1 MAKNNSSGG
10 RKNFKAGS
18 EGANSC
24 HVASATIESM
34 VQPSLTRRGLVALAV
49 ILALK
54 GRAKFKPPLRGEEK
68 ATQIPRG
75 GDFLGKII
83 LNGRLK

>member
-1 MAKNNSSGG
+1 
-10 RKNFKAGS
+10 
-18 EGANSC
+18 
-24 HVASATIESM
+24 M